1 MGGERRVEIARAL
14 ATDPKFML
22 LDEPFTGVDPIAI
35 GEIQDI
41 VRHLKDKGIGIV
53 ITDHNVRETLA
64 ITDRAY
70 IMSEGEIKTAGHR
83 PNCPTTPSRASFTS
97 ATGSRCEA
105 AMKLI
110 DKQIVREL
118 AGPFAFGVAAFTS
131 VFFAGSYLLKLT
143 TWIMEGMPLGT
154 AVEIVILY
162 LPSVLVY
169 TLPMATLLA
178 VLLGVGRLSGESE
191 MVALFA
197 GGVSLYR
204 VMVPIAWIGVLVTLC
219 SITLNEVIAPRANLK
234 NQTLQAAALKQ
245 AGVGDP
251 PFTVVDEGTNS
262 LVRVGGGM
270 DVRTGVLRD
279 VTITQFARMAPKTIW
294 YADRAQWSG
303 VNDAEHRYRWR
314 LISGWCQTL
323 GDSSPAY
330 EAFSD
335 TRTKELEIRKTPDQL
350 SLYQKDPEQMS
361 FAELSQFV
369 EYLRRHPDR
378 TREKIRELDVDRWNK
393 LAFPISSLVFAMLA
407 APLAIRPQ
415 RSASSVGMGLSIL
428 VIFIYWMVWRYT
440 SSLAIEGSLAP
451 CVGAFLGDF
460 LGIIAAMAL
469 LRRAAK

>member
-1 MGGERRVEIARAL
+1 M
-14 ATDPKFML
+14 
-22 LDEPFTGVDPIAI
+22 
-35 GEIQDI
+35 
-41 VRHLKDKGIGIV
+41 
-53 ITDHNVRETLA
+53 
-64 ITDRAY
+64 
-70 IMSEGEIKTAGHR
+70 
-83 PNCPTTPSRASFTS
+83 
-97 ATGSRCEA
+97 
-105 AMKLI
+105 
-110 DKQIVREL
+110 
-118 AGPFAFGVAAFTS
+118 
-131 VFFAGSYLLKLT
+131 
-143 TWIMEGMPLGT
+143 
-154 AVEIVILY
+154 
-162 LPSVLVY
+162 LVY

-178 VLLGVGRLSGESE
+178 VLLGVGRLSAESE
-191 MVALFA
+191 IVALFA

-204 VMVPIAWIGVLVTLC
+204 VMAPIASIGVFVTLC
-219 SITLNEVIAPRANLK
+219 SVTLNEVIAPRANLK

-245 AGVGDP
+245 AGVGER

-279 VTITQFARMAPKTIW
+279 VTITQYDRTEPKTIW

-335 TRTKELEIRKTPDQL
+335 TRTKELEIRKTPGQL

-378 TREKIRELDVDRWNK
+378 TWEKIRELDVDRWNK

-469 LRRAAK
+469 LRGAAK